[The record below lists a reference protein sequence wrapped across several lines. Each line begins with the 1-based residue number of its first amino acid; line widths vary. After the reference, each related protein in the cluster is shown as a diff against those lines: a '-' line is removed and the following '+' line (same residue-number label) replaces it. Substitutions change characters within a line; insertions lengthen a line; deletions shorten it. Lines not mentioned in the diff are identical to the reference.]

1 MKTLVE
7 LGAELQALRKETGLT
22 QAETARRAGMRQE
35 ALSRFERGR
44 GSDFSVAKL
53 LRLAQTLGRDL
64 DFAPVHKRTPTLDDV
79 LAERR
84 AESGYAGVSG
94 VSNSGVSGYSGYSP
108 ERPPSDEYSNDA
120 PDSRRTR

>member
-1 MKTLVE
+1 MKTLPE
-7 LGAELQALRKETGLT
+7 LGEEFQALRKEAGLT
-22 QAETARRAGMRQE
+22 QGEIARRVGMRQE

-64 DFAPVHKRTPTLDDV
+64 YFAPVHKRPTLDDV

-84 AESGYAGVSG
+84 ALRGSVST
-94 VSNSGVSGYSGYSP
+94 GYSEYSP
-108 ERPPSDEYSNDA
+108 DRSPTDAYSEDA
-120 PDSRRTR
+120 PVSRRT